1 MLRNAFVGRSGCPHP
16 DSKGSNMPKKIEA
29 FIEDFL
35 DYLLNVRGYSD
46 TTVQTYEIALR
57 QMAEVSHFYEEEG
70 CWVLDITP
78 FRFKIVKN
86 SKKTIVK
93 KLSAVRSFVKYL
105 EDQCHLPVRL
115 LSDESIKVPQSL
127 PKPIEEKYIDEV
139 LEKATIEERVLV
151 SMLYGLG
158 LRISELSSMRLED
171 IQSEWVEVHGKGN
184 KVRQLPLLPTLRQL
198 LDTYLANAKPKR
210 YLFEKGNAPMNSAQL
225 RYKLTKLFKESG
237 LKATPHQLRHS
248 FATHLLNHGARI
260 ADVSELLGHQTM
272 ATTQVY
278 TKLGSVKKMQEYMRA
293 HPLANEQRRNEE

>member
-1 MLRNAFVGRSGCPHP
+1 MRNEEPRITGY
-16 DSKGSNMPKKIEA
+16 
-29 FIEDFL
+29 IEDFL

-46 TTVQTYEIALR
+46 ATVETYEIALR
-57 QMAEVSHFYEEEG
+57 QMAEVSHFYEEDG
-70 CWVLDITP
+70 VWVLDITP

-93 KLSAVRSFVKYL
+93 KLSAVRSLVKYM
-105 EDQCHLPVRL
+105 EDQCHLSVKII
-115 LSDESIKVPQSL
+115 SDESIKVPQSL

-139 LEKATIEERVLV
+139 LQKATVEEKLLV

-158 LRISELSSMRLED
+158 LRISELSGLKLED
-171 IQSEWVEVHGKGN
+171 IRAGWVEIRGKGN
-184 KVRQLPLLPTLRQL
+184 KVRQLPLLDSLQEL
-198 LDTYLANAKPKR
+198 LQIYLENQKPKK

-260 ADVSELLGHQTM
+260 ADVSELLGHETM

-293 HPLANEQRRNEE
+293 HPLADVKHQPSEE